1 MQETKTEEKATIEN
15 LINEIAE
22 IKREYKSS
30 NEEYKKT
37 DEHITQYKSNIIDHR
52 KHETE
57 NKKILTKANKDLDR
71 QQSSNKDYKD
81 QKATLEEDNRRADIE
96 WNKLIRQ
103 REVMAKK
110 ASQAKQKCDDLTRQR
125 DTIQEEYKRNC
136 AE

>member
-96 WNKLIRQ
+96 WNKLIR
-103 REVMAKK
+103 
-110 ASQAKQKCDDLTRQR
+110 
-125 DTIQEEYKRNC
+125 
-136 AE
+136 